1 MTNEGE
7 DLLAR
12 LQAAVSWPDDS
23 RVMRA
28 IQKRAE
34 TSNLDLTHL
43 VPPLIARLAS
53 GDEWSQDA
61 AVRAIGAIGDPRA
74 VEPLCGLLGFTEH
87 QLPDNLGPKPNHAIL
102 AHAMVAND
110 EDDVRNSAIRA
121 LGNIGDRRALPAL
134 RACAEN
140 ESEQNRIR
148 KAAREVIAKLEAE
161 AP

>member
-1 MTNEGE
+1 MTDEVE
-7 DLLAR
+7 EFLAR
-12 LQAAVSWPDDS
+12 LQAAVDWPDDS
-23 RVMRA
+23 KVMRA

-53 GDEWSQDA
+53 GDEWSQDS

-74 VEPLCGLLGFTEH
+74 VEPLCCLLGFTERP
-87 QLPDNLGPKPNHAIL
+87 LPNNLGPKRNHALL
-102 AHAMVAND
+102 AHAMVASE
-110 EDDVRNSAIRA
+110 EDDIRNSAVRA

-148 KAAREVIAKLEAE
+148 KTAREVIAKLESGDT
-161 AP
+161 